1 MKMKMKQMQRLA
13 WITSLGI
20 GVLAAQLSAQE
31 APVLKTEK
39 DKISYGIGADMARN
53 FKRQGVEFDVD
64 LVMKGLKD
72 GMSGGKLLMSQ
83 KELRK
88 TMNDFQSDLRQR
100 QAQNMRTAS
109 QGNKKKG
116 EAFLAENKTKDGV
129 VTLPSG
135 LQYQILKAGAG
146 KKPTE
151 ADTVEVIYRGTL
163 LDGTEFDSSEGQ
175 PATFKVKGPG
185 VIGGWTEAL
194 RLMPVGSKWKM
205 FIPPPLAYGARGA
218 GRDIGPNETI
228 VFEMELVT
236 IK

>member
-1 MKMKMKQMQRLA
+1 MTLRWAAALA
-13 WITSLGI
+13 VGLVT
-20 GVLAAQLSAQE
+20 ADMSAGE

-39 DKISYGIGADMARN
+39 DKVSYGIGVDMARN
-53 FKRQGVEFDVD
+53 FKRQGVEFDLD
-64 LVMKGLKD
+64 LLVKGLKD
-72 GMSGGKLLMSQ
+72 GVAGDKLLLSQ

-88 TMNDFQSDLRQR
+88 TMNEFQTDLRQK
-100 QAQNMRTAS
+100 QAQSMRTAS
-109 QGNKKKG
+109 DANKKKG
-116 EAFLAENKTKDGV
+116 EAFLAENKTKEGV
-129 VTLPSG
+129 LVLPSG
-135 LQYQILKAGAG
+135 LQYQILKAGEG

-163 LDGTEFDSSEGQ
+163 LDGTEFDSSDGQ
-175 PATFKVKGPG
+175 PAAFPVKGGG

-194 RLMPVGSKWKM
+194 KLMPAGSKWKL

-228 VFEMELVT
+228 VFELELLS

>member
-1 MKMKMKQMQRLA
+1 MMKMQMTLKWTAALA
-13 WITSLGI
+13 VGFMIAD
-20 GVLAAQLSAQE
+20 VSAGEPQ
-31 APVLKTEK
+31 VLKTEK

-53 FKRQGVEFDVD
+53 FKRQEVDIDVD
-64 LVMKGLKD
+64 LIIQGLKD
-72 GMSGGKLLMSQ
+72 GMSGEKLLMSQ

-88 TMNDFQSDLRQR
+88 TMNDFQSELRQK
-100 QAQNMRTAS
+100 QAQTMRVAS
-109 QGNKKKG
+109 DANKKKG
-116 EAFLAENKTKDGV
+116 EAFLAENKAKDGV
-129 VTLPSG
+129 VALANG
-135 LQYQILKAGAG
+135 LQYQILKAGEG

-163 LDGTEFDSSEGQ
+163 LDGTEFDGSDGK
-175 PATFKVKGPG
+175 PASFKVKGQG

-194 RLMPVGSKWKM
+194 KLMPVGSKWKL

-228 VFEMELVT
+228 VFEIELVT